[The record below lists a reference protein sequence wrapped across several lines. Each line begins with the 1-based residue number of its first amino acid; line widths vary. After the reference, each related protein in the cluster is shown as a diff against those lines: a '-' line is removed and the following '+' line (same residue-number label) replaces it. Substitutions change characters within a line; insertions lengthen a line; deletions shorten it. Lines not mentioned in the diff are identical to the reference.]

1 MGSSHPWKT
10 PGRGRSVAT
19 LSRVP
24 ILADLSVRPSG
35 ARHPVVSAPVP
46 PVPVAVLAGVSVHLP
61 ERTVQVADA
70 ERALARS
77 SRPGAVPRLPM
88 VSRLTGVQQ
97 VHVLPD
103 DWNASDLAVAAS
115 LTLLAA
121 QGLDVADVDLLIF
134 ASASQDMVE
143 PATSH
148 IVAAKLGVRAP
159 VMDVKNACNSVLN
172 ALEVAEAL
180 VATGRYATVLVA
192 CGEAPSRAVRWD
204 VPDRAT
210 YLLSAPGYT
219 MSDAGAAVLVQ
230 RAPGHG
236 EGSGPT
242 DGCPAEAADRLGPAH
257 GTCACSDRP
266 RGILASAFGAES
278 SHWDVGMLPGGGT
291 AFPRDLDRTY
301 FEIDGSRLRD
311 AFLALGPGVILDALV
326 RAGLTW
332 DDVALVAV
340 HQVAVAYLADVHEAL
355 GLPEDRTIVTV
366 AEHGNVA
373 SATLPLQLVTALE
386 SGRVGPGD
394 VVLLVGL
401 AGGISIGAMAVRL

>member
-1 MGSSHPWKT
+1 M
-10 PGRGRSVAT
+10 
-19 LSRVP
+19 P

-35 ARHPVVSAPVP
+35 ARHPVVSARVP
-46 PVPVAVLAGVSVHLP
+46 PAPVAVLAGVSVHLP

-115 LTLLAA
+115 ATLLAA

-172 ALEVAEAL
+172 AIEVAEAL
-180 VATGRYATVLVA
+180 VATGRYTTVLVA

-230 RAPGHG
+230 RAPRQGDG
-236 EGSGPT
+236 SAAGAAQGSGSC
-242 DGCPAEAADRLGPAH
+242 G
-257 GTCACSDRP
+257 DRP

>member
-10 PGRGRSVAT
+10 PDRGRSVAT

-46 PVPVAVLAGVSVHLP
+46 PAPVAVLAGVSVHLP

-236 EGSGPT
+236 EGSGP
-242 DGCPAEAADRLGPAH
+242 AH

>member
-10 PGRGRSVAT
+10 PDDAGSVAT

-35 ARHPVVSAPVP
+35 ARPTIASAPA
-46 PVPVAVLAGVSVHLP
+46 AVLAGVSVHLP

-115 LTLLAA
+115 ATLLAA

-172 ALEVAEAL
+172 AIEVAEAL

-236 EGSGPT
+236 EGSEPVAG
-242 DGCPAEAADRLGPAH
+242 AADRLGSAP
-257 GTCACSDRP
+257 GSGACGDRP

-340 HQVAVAYLADVHEAL
+340 HQVAVAHLADVHEAL

>member
-10 PGRGRSVAT
+10 PDDGRSVAT

-24 ILADLSVRPSG
+24 LLTDLSVRPAG
-35 ARHPVVSAPVP
+35 VRPTTASAPVP
-46 PVPVAVLAGVSVHLP
+46 PAPVAVLAGVSVHLP

-103 DWNASDLAVAAS
+103 DWNASDLAVAAAA
-115 LTLLAA
+115 TLLAA
-121 QGLDVADVDLLIF
+121 QGLVVSDVDLLIF

-148 IVAAKLGVRAP
+148 IVAAKLGLRAP

-172 ALEVAEAL
+172 AIEVAEAL
-180 VATGRYATVLVA
+180 VATGRYATVLIA

-230 RAPGHG
+230 RAPGRS
-236 EGSGPT
+236 EGWEPA
-242 DGCPAEAADRLGPAH
+242 AEAGDRLGSAH
-257 GTCACSDRP
+257 GRGACGDRP

>member
-1 MGSSHPWKT
+1 
-10 PGRGRSVAT
+10 
-19 LSRVP
+19 
-24 ILADLSVRPSG
+24 
-35 ARHPVVSAPVP
+35 
-46 PVPVAVLAGVSVHLP
+46 VSVHLP

-115 LTLLAA
+115 ATLLAA

-172 ALEVAEAL
+172 AIEVAEAL
-180 VATGRYATVLVA
+180 VATGRYTTVLVA

-230 RAPGHG
+230 RAPRQGDG
-236 EGSGPT
+236 SAAGAAQGSGSC
-242 DGCPAEAADRLGPAH
+242 G
-257 GTCACSDRP
+257 DRP

-386 SGRVGPGD
+386 NGRVGPGD

>member
-1 MGSSHPWKT
+1 M
-10 PGRGRSVAT
+10 
-19 LSRVP
+19 P

-46 PVPVAVLAGVSVHLP
+46 PAPVAVLTGVSVHLP

>member
-10 PGRGRSVAT
+10 PDDDRSVAT

-46 PVPVAVLAGVSVHLP
+46 PAPVAVLAGVSVHLP

-115 LTLLAA
+115 ATLLAA

-172 ALEVAEAL
+172 AIEVAEAL
-180 VATGRYATVLVA
+180 VATGRYTTVLVA

-230 RAPGHG
+230 RAPRQGDG
-236 EGSGPT
+236 SAAGAAQGSGSC
-242 DGCPAEAADRLGPAH
+242 G
-257 GTCACSDRP
+257 DRP
-266 RGILASAFGAES
+266 RGILARRSAPSRATGTSACCPVGARRSRATSTAPTSRSTGRGCATPS
-278 SHWDVGMLPGGGT
+278 SRWAP
-291 AFPRDLDRTY
+291 A
-301 FEIDGSRLRD
+301 
-311 AFLALGPGVILDALV
+311 
-326 RAGLTW
+326 
-332 DDVALVAV
+332 
-340 HQVAVAYLADVHEAL
+340 
-355 GLPEDRTIVTV
+355 
-366 AEHGNVA
+366 
-373 SATLPLQLVTALE
+373 
-386 SGRVGPGD
+386 
-394 VVLLVGL
+394 
-401 AGGISIGAMAVRL
+401 

>member
-1 MGSSHPWKT
+1 MGL
-10 PGRGRSVAT
+10 GFVAT

-24 ILADLSVRPSG
+24 IIARPPAHPSG
-35 ARHPVVSAPVP
+35 TRATLAPVRGQAP
-46 PVPVAVLAGVSVHLP
+46 AAVIAGVGVHLP
-61 ERTVQVADA
+61 ERTVRVADA
-70 ERALARS
+70 ERDLARTS
-77 SRPGAVPRLPM
+77 APGAVPRLPM

-103 DWNASDLAVAAS
+103 DWNASDLAAAAAAK
-115 LTLLAA
+115 LLAA
-121 QGLDVADVDLLIF
+121 QGLDARDVDLLIF

-148 IVAAKLGVRAP
+148 IVAARLGVRAP

-172 ALEVAEAL
+172 AIEVAEAL
-180 VATGRYATVLVA
+180 VATGRYGTVLIA

-219 MSDAGAAVLVQ
+219 MSDAGAAVLVR
-230 RAPGHG
+230 RAPRPVVGA
-236 EGSGPT
+236 SG
-242 DGCPAEAADRLGPAH
+242 DGASDDAPPA
-257 GTCACSDRP
+257 
-266 RGILASAFGAES
+266 GILASAFGAES
-278 SHWDVGMLPGGGT
+278 THWDVGMLPGGGT

-311 AFLALGPGVILDALV
+311 AFLALGPGVILEALD

-355 GLPEDRTIVTV
+355 GLPEGRTIVTV

-373 SATLPLQLVTALE
+373 SATLPLQLATAWE